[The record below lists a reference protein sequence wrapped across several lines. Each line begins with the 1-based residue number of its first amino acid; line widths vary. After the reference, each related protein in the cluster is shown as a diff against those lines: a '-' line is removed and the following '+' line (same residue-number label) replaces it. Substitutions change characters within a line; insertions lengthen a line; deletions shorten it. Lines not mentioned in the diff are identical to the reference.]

1 MTQMDSKRDKIKS
14 GSNKISML
22 PSAKIQSKQTQDRTN
37 CSDSDDVKSVRD
49 LFIFGE
55 KHCEPKSFSR
65 MEAWINE
72 ECSKLK
78 RVKTGRF
85 QQTGNFLRD
94 LKIEASNKTSYKFVP
109 SPEFKPGSYFLLPEN
124 SDDIEYDAQ
133 RFDRCVPS
141 YTYVKPSNQLC
152 RNNIMRKAFC
162 EVIGKDLCIDC
173 NGGKLRQRFNHKM
186 DSLFPCLGYD
196 RDKRP
201 YGYCP
206 RSIRLTE
213 PLPSRVERRPKNLN
227 LYGRYRNTTSR
238 NVLGFEPND
247 CDYDAP
253 MKKFSIKTRPYT
265 R

>member
-1 MTQMDSKRDKIKS
+1 MDSKHAKIQT
-14 GSNKISML
+14 GSNQI
-22 PSAKIQSKQTQDRTN
+22 SAKIQSKQIQDRTQF
-37 CSDSDDVKSVRD
+37 SGYDEDVKSVRD

-72 ECSKLK
+72 ECRKVK

-94 LKIEASNKTSYKFVP
+94 LKTEASNKTSYKFFP
-109 SPEFKPGSYFLLPEN
+109 SPEFKPGNYFLLPEN
-124 SDDIEYDAQ
+124 SDEMEYDAL

-162 EVIGKDLCIDC
+162 EVVGKDLCIDC

-186 DSLFPCLGYD
+186 DSLYPCLQYD
-196 RDKRP
+196 KDKRP

-206 RSIRLTE
+206 RVIRLTE
-213 PLPSRVERRPKNLN
+213 PLPSRVERRPKSLN
-227 LYGRYRNTTSR
+227 LYGRYRNATSG
-238 NVLGFEPND
+238 NVLGFDPND
-247 CDYDAP
+247 CDNDAP
-253 MKKFSIKTRPYT
+253 MKICINARPYT